1 MKPELRIPNSRD
13 LQLTSTSHLGLS
25 GIFHSV
31 ILNRKACRSSCQY
44 AGQAEEVASRL
55 SAEGTSLPE
64 FRDCAHSAEGKDL
77 ADRFGNDAM
86 LHNLNERIELMDKDK
101 VA

>member
-1 MKPELRIPNSRD
+1 MQVKP
-13 LQLTSTSHLGLS
+13 
-25 GIFHSV
+25 
-31 ILNRKACRSSCQY
+31 RKWHH
-44 AGQAEEVASRL
+44 EL